1 MKNKLFCL
9 LIVMALLSAPMAL
22 AQEQQMASVLT
33 VHTKLGHGQHYE
45 GLLAK
50 IFAAFKKHGVDRP
63 IQVSTS
69 TSDPGAYSFLMMFSD
84 WAEFGAINAKIQQAY
99 ASIPE
104 VMQETQGTFT
114 HSEQS
119 IWAMRSDLAYQP
131 AKPRIGAGEAGFTR
145 LTFFYPHPEHALAFE
160 GMMKEFQA
168 LNKKHGNPNATN
180 AAALIMGGA
189 EWPAYVVAG
198 AGKSQADL
206 FAEGAKWQGKM
217 QAEWNA
223 LAAKAGPMLKHIEY
237 SSSTPRPDL
246 SYSP

>member
-1 MKNKLFCL
+1 
-9 LIVMALLSAPMAL
+9 MAL
-22 AQEQQMASVLT
+22 AQEPQMASVLT
-33 VHTKLGHGQHYE
+33 VHTKLGHGPHYE
-45 GLLAK
+45 AQLKK

-69 TSDPGAYSFLMMFSD
+69 TSDPGVYSFLSTFSD
-84 WAEFGAINAKIQQAY
+84 WADFGAFNAKIQQAY

-114 HSEQS
+114 HTEQS
-119 IWAMRSDLAYQP
+119 VWAFRPDLAYSP
-131 AKPRIGAGEAGFTR
+131 SNPRIGQGEAGFTR
-145 LTFFYPHPEHALAFE
+145 LTFFYPHPEHALEFE
-160 GMMKEFQA
+160 ARMKEFLA

-180 AAALIMGGA
+180 AAALVMGP

-198 AGKSQADL
+198 YGKDQADL
-206 FAEGAKWQGKM
+206 YAEGAKWQGKM

-223 LAAKAGPMLKHIEY
+223 LAAKAGPMIKRIEY

-246 SYSP
+246 NYTP